1 LVLSFSPCVFSP
13 RDLVLARHTR
23 SRAPAVARVRAPGAG
38 FFSRARATPPP
49 EGPLEPGAMTG
60 RKVTMND
67 LFAEPEADGGD
78 DKVSRKLKSLDGM
91 NTKSRVHI
99 QKSAVQGEFGAK
111 KFIKP

>member
-1 LVLSFSPCVFSP
+1 M
-13 RDLVLARHTR
+13 A
-23 SRAPAVARVRAPGAG
+23 
-38 FFSRARATPPP
+38 
-49 EGPLEPGAMTG
+49 G

-99 QKSAVQGEFGAK
+99 QKSAVQGEFGEK